1 MQIIRELKW
10 YWWCSNWF
18 YYLFI
23 YFIYIVYSDYL
34 QWEKYFYIKDDS
46 IPKKVG
52 TFIDFEG
59 WLNRLF
65 TKIGKAPILI
75 PDTNK
80 INKKYYSNFI
90 KVLIET
96 IKSWFLDYQY

>member
-1 MQIIRELKW
+1 MR
-10 YWWCSNWF
+10 N
-18 YYLFI
+18 
-23 YFIYIVYSDYL
+23 
-34 QWEKYFYIKDDS
+34 YFYIKDDS

-75 PDTNK
+75 PDTNI

-90 KVLIET
+90 KVVNRNYKILIPSLSILE
-96 IKSWFLDYQY
+96 IKDQYNRNKKNIR